1 MELVLT
7 VLGALGIVA
16 AIASNAASVTTFLEN
31 RRRRRATAAAEH
43 PLAVATAASSA
54 PVVGSARAS
63 APEAGVRTAAGAAA
77 PAPAAAGAHAAP
89 PTIRT
94 PDQRVRVFVS
104 STLVELADERAAVRG
119 AIESLRLTPVMF
131 EAGAR
136 AHPPRDLYRAY
147 LDQSDVFVG
156 VYAARYG
163 WVAPGEEVSGLEDE
177 YLRSGDRPKLIYVKQ
192 VDGEREARLE
202 GLLDR
207 VRADDRVSYRPFR
220 EPAELRDLVADDL
233 ATLLTERFDHAEAA
247 ADAREAAP
255 VPMVWGPL
263 FGREAEVEAVLALLA
278 DPVVRLVTLLGPGGI
293 GKSRLALE
301 VAHRLRG
308 AGDTPVVFV
317 GLQSVGR
324 PEQVAPA
331 AVAALG
337 LRGVDE
343 RDAAEVVEAY
353 LASHRVLL
361 LIDNFEQVVAAAPL
375 LSRWLERCPGLRLL
389 VTSRAPLRLAAERCV
404 PVGPLAL
411 PTVAVGGDALAV
423 ARANPA
429 VALFAWRARASDP
442 AFEVN
447 DANVGA
453 VVALVRAL
461 DGWPLALLLAAAR
474 AGHLTPPQLLE
485 RLEAHGLDALGAGLR
500 DLPERQRTLRT
511 TIDWSIGLLSPSARS
526 LLRTLSVFVGGATLE
541 AIEQVQAT
549 LRPDDAGA
557 LLDALGELCDHSL
570 VARVATALEPRY
582 VPYGLVRDVA
592 RDLLGEA
599 GEEDAARAAHAA
611 WYRGLAERLGPSV
624 FDGSLPS
631 VARLRLEDGNVDAA
645 LRTSLERDDVV
656 GAAAMARSLWLF
668 WWIEGLAEEHLPWM
682 EGLLARSDL
691 DDGARRRL
699 LLAAAALAVQLRDMA
714 RAGRWLDAAG
724 AAFQA
729 VDDPEGT
736 VLIGLGRSVACAWSG
751 DLDAADVE
759 AERARGV
766 AAAIG
771 WSWAESFA
779 CVMLARAALGRRA
792 LADAVR
798 WGEEAARLQRLA
810 GDVQSEGWARLC
822 LAVAHAL
829 AGRDQRARAELSVAI
844 GYYDALAYHG
854 AATFALE
861 VAGFQAALA
870 GATERAARLAGAA
883 TTAKRSFGAA
893 SFEPEASIVAAE
905 LARVR
910 AAVREDAALANAWA
924 EGEAVPL
931 DVALHYAASDGGL
944 GA

>member
-1 MELVLT
+1 
-7 VLGALGIVA
+7 
-16 AIASNAASVTTFLEN
+16 VTTFLEG
-31 RRRRRATAAAEH
+31 RRKRRAEAAA
-43 PLAVATAASSA
+43 ATVAAATAPSA
-54 PVVGSARAS
+54 PTVGPAEPA
-63 APEAGVRTAAGAAA
+63 AADAGAGAAA
-77 PAPAAAGAHAAP
+77 SAGAPALLARAAP
-89 PTIRT
+89 RAIRT

-104 STLVELADERAAVRG
+104 STLNELAVERGAVRD
-119 AIESLRLTPVMF
+119 AVESLRLTPVMF

-163 WVAPGEEVSGLEDE
+163 WVAPGEDVSGLEDE

-192 VDGEREARLE
+192 VEGEREARLE

-220 EPAELRDLVADDL
+220 DAAELRDLVADDL
-233 ATLLTERFDHAEAA
+233 AALLTERFDHAEAGP
-247 ADAREAAP
+247 DARDPAP
-255 VPMVWGPL
+255 VPVVWGPL
-263 FGREAEVEAVLALLA
+263 FGREAEVEGVLALLA
-278 DPVVRLVTLLGPGGI
+278 DPAVRLVTLLGPGGI

-301 VAHRLRG
+301 VAHRLKS
-308 AGDTPVVFV
+308 AGDAPVAFV
-317 GLQSVGR
+317 GLQAVGR

-331 AVAALG
+331 VVAALG

-343 RDAAEVVEAY
+343 RDAAEVVGAY
-353 LASHRVLL
+353 LASRRVLL

-375 LSRWLERCPGLRLL
+375 LSRWLERCPGLRML
-389 VTSRAPLRLAAERCV
+389 VTSRAPLRLATERCV
-404 PVGPLAL
+404 SVGPLPL

-442 AFEVN
+442 TFEVTE
-447 DANVGA
+447 ANAGA
-453 VVALVRAL
+453 LVALVRAL

-474 AGHLTPPQLLE
+474 AGHLTPGQLLE
-485 RLEAHGLDALGAGLR
+485 RLEAHGLEALGAGIR

-511 TIDWSIGLLSPSARS
+511 TIDWSIGLLSEPARA
-526 LLRTLSVFVGGATLE
+526 LLRTLSAFVGGATLE
-541 AIEQVQAT
+541 AIEHVHAT
-549 LRPDDAGA
+549 LRPADAA
-557 LLDALGELCDHSL
+557 AVVDALGELCDHSL
-570 VARVATALEPRY
+570 VARVVTALEPRY

-592 RDLLGEA
+592 RDLLVEA
-599 GEEDAARAAHAA
+599 GEQDAARSAHAA
-611 WYRGLAERLGPSV
+611 WYRGLAERIGPSV

-645 LRTSLERDDVV
+645 LRTSLERDDVAA
-656 GAAAMARSLWLF
+656 AAAMARSLWLF

-682 EGLLARSDL
+682 EALLVRTDL

-714 RAGRWLDAAG
+714 RASRWLDAAG
-724 AAFQA
+724 EAFQA

-751 DLDAADVE
+751 DLDATVAE

-792 LADAVR
+792 VDDAVR
-798 WGEEAARLQRLA
+798 WGEEAARLQQRA

-829 AGRDQRARAELSVAI
+829 AGRARRAHAELGVAI

-861 VAGFQAALA
+861 VAAFQAALA
-870 GATERAARLAGAA
+870 GAPERAARLAGAA
-883 TTAKRSFGAA
+883 ATAKRSFGAA

-905 LARVR
+905 LAALRSV
-910 AAVREDAALANAWA
+910 AHDDPALAQAWT
-924 EGEAVPL
+924 EGEGVPL
-931 DVALHYAASDGGL
+931 DVALRYAAAEGGL